1 MEATSPPSPSLPH
14 SLSLHAQER
23 REREQQGLELAKE
36 MAEDEE
42 EEDF

>member
-1 MEATSPPSPSLPH
+1 MTEVVSLPN
-14 SLSLHAQER
+14 SSSCPFVQER